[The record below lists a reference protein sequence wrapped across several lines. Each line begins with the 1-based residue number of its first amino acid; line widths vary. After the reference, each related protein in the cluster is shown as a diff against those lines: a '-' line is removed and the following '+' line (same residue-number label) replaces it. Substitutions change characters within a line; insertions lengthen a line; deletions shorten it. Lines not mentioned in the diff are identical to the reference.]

1 MKHILIAI
9 GFAIILAS
17 CKNNSSDIPA
27 DALVPE
33 KDSVEKLDTIFSQEN
48 IEFLQQLKF
57 STYAKTQSAPIDWSK
72 FRMVT
77 STHDS
82 LMVSTFSP
90 DQLFYQHYGRLL
102 KYSPDSSMF
111 IDLDSYNIEFHKN
124 KIPIEKGPD
133 TEVSL
138 IDIGNKQRTR
148 LIFLGP
154 GNGVEEAGWIDND
167 NVLLIG
173 YREAD
178 SSRSKTSVIWRYHV
192 PTKTFHIYES
202 TNPVIG
208 AMLIKWRRERLRQL
222 QSV

>member
-1 MKHILIAI
+1 MKYLIATVFLF
-9 GFAIILAS
+9 GFIA
-17 CKNNSSDIPA
+17 CKSDSADVPA
-27 DALVPE
+27 DALVPK

-48 IEFLQQLKF
+48 ISFLQQLKF
-57 STYAKTQSAPIDWSK
+57 SEYARSQSAPVEWNK

-82 LMVSTFSP
+82 FMVSTF
-90 DQLFYQHYGRLL
+90 DGDKLFYQHYGRLL

-111 IDLDSYNIEFHKN
+111 IDLDSYNIEIHAN
-124 KIPIEKGPD
+124 RIPIEKGPD

-138 IDIGNKQRTR
+138 VDLPNKLRTR

-178 SSRSKTSVIWRYHV
+178 TNRRKTSVIWRYHV

-202 TNPVIG
+202 TDPVV
-208 AMLIKWRRERLRQL
+208 ATLLIRWRRERLKQL
-222 QSV
+222 QSI